1 MTATAERITPYL
13 SVTSAVK
20 SAYER
25 YDQVLYSRPVYL
37 QQMAPARGGNP
48 LDMNA
53 ADWVAQ
59 NQIIISKIQ
68 QLEAPYAL
76 AIEGMYCPGAPYEL
90 ARIKV
95 AAVDYLVQHL
105 RETHDRFDVVP
116 REYVLACVGRWSGID
131 EKLSMVDWAQKLGC
145 SRQTLEAVRY
155 GRRQRRQHGVFRV
168 LDELLNVA
176 MGELR
181 DRLVS
186 GGIVSP

>member
-1 MTATAERITPYL
+1 MTATAECITPYI

-25 YDQVLYSRPVYL
+25 YDQVLYSRPSYL

-59 NQIIISKIQ
+59 NQIIISRIHE
-68 QLEAPYAL
+68 LEAPHAL

-90 ARIKV
+90 TRIKV

-116 REYVLACVGRWSGID
+116 RDYVLACAGRWAGIEED
-131 EKLSMVDWAQKLGC
+131 LSMVDWAQRLGC

-168 LDELLNVA
+168 LDELLSVA
-176 MGELR
+176 MSRLR
-181 DRLVS
+181 DRLAS
-186 GGIVSP
+186 GGIITP